1 MKQPTRLIMTFS
13 PEAGNNYQLTYNCG
27 TATAVITLNREQK
40 VSDAYSFFL
49 YNDEL
54 MLLDY
59 AETGTDSVQRNGRS
73 MLMDFNKPLVWIPGD
88 YFLLMRNNTTGL
100 VLRFDITLDGHTVF
114 TTKEPR
120 QCSLLSLEDLLSSR
134 LTMMKGHWMK
144 LSSRPGM
151 AGFKQRCIEWARM
164 EEVNFHRNRFVTVG
178 NMTTSDNYLIDTRG
192 YTMIHQMMLLFR
204 SITKMQCEYKW
215 VDCSTL
221 FDATN
226 NNPYEAL
233 NELFEGE
240 TSKDNIFEIE
250 LPVSNTPRKYVLDN
264 ISALLDTGGKQV
276 LKKIRQ
282 HTSNLIIVGTAS
294 EIDNLLEQNPS
305 LRDLFPA
312 ENYIHVTPFTAK
324 EIILWMIERIGMF
337 NLYLHP
343 ETTDMLCRQLM
354 KAYQQG
360 TICQWTLM
368 DIRTFIEKHIKP
380 RYSQR
385 LSECIQ
391 SGEMQIADIEVMPD
405 DVDWQALFEHQSD
418 YDSTLTELN
427 SMIGLDDIKHSLTTI
442 ANNMHLVVERR
453 HLGLRNSSQSSHH
466 AIFMGSPGTGK
477 TTVARLLGKIYRSL
491 GLLSKGDVVCVDRTR
506 IIGRYIGETE
516 ENMKQ
521 ILQEAR
527 GNVLFVDE
535 AYTLY
540 SGKSDNDYGRR
551 AVECLLNVL
560 TQKNPDMLIIFAG
573 YQEEMDRLMS
583 MNPGL
588 VGRFPY
594 KFLFK
599 DYTADELM
607 QIAQSLLS
615 KDEYVLSDEAAQ
627 LLRQA
632 IIDTQSQKSKNFG
645 NARWVEQFVQNGIIP
660 ALADRLA
667 STPHPFVREV
677 YQRIEIADVRKACE
691 KFNSK
696 TIELKPRRQVGFSA

>member
-1 MKQPTRLIMTFS
+1 
-13 PEAGNNYQLTYNCG
+13 
-27 TATAVITLNREQK
+27 
-40 VSDAYSFFL
+40 
-49 YNDEL
+49 
-54 MLLDY
+54 
-59 AETGTDSVQRNGRS
+59 
-73 MLMDFNKPLVWIPGD
+73 
-88 YFLLMRNNTTGL
+88 
-100 VLRFDITLDGHTVF
+100 
-114 TTKEPR
+114 
-120 QCSLLSLEDLLSSR
+120 
-134 LTMMKGHWMK
+134 
-144 LSSRPGM
+144 
-151 AGFKQRCIEWARM
+151 
-164 EEVNFHRNRFVTVG
+164 
-178 NMTTSDNYLIDTRG
+178 
-192 YTMIHQMMLLFR
+192 
-204 SITKMQCEYKW
+204 
-215 VDCSTL
+215 
-221 FDATN
+221 
-226 NNPYEAL
+226 
-233 NELFEGE
+233 
-240 TSKDNIFEIE
+240 
-250 LPVSNTPRKYVLDN
+250 
-264 ISALLDTGGKQV
+264 
-276 LKKIRQ
+276 
-282 HTSNLIIVGTAS
+282 
-294 EIDNLLEQNPS
+294 
-305 LRDLFPA
+305 
-312 ENYIHVTPFTAK
+312 
-324 EIILWMIERIGMF
+324 
-337 NLYLHP
+337 
-343 ETTDMLCRQLM
+343 MLCRQLM

-405 DVDWQALFEHQSD
+405 DVDWQELFERQSD

-677 YQRIEIADVRKACE
+677 YQRIEAADVRKACE